1 MNVLALSW
9 RDIKSKA
16 HGGAEVLTHQLLK
29 AAVESGITV
38 VHLAPIEEGLAA
50 KETIDGVV
58 YKRAGR
64 VSNIIATAR
73 SYYKKH
79 QNQIDY
85 VIDQCNTFRFFTKFW
100 VPKEKRIF
108 MIWQLTREIWDIN
121 MKPPISW
128 VGRVAETPMLKLNKD
143 DITITESESTKEDL
157 VKIGFKPEKV
167 HVVPICLDDTLLNR
181 NVNFEKEKAPNF
193 IFVGRYSKYKGINV
207 SIEALAEVKKIEP
220 DARLWIVGK
229 KDEDYICEILMPL
242 CHNLGLSIGDEET
255 NDVVTWGFVSEE
267 KKYELMES
275 AKALLFPSI
284 REGWG
289 MIITEAGALGTPSI
303 TYDAPGTRDAVDFG
317 KTGYLCSN
325 KSAEGIANLMREC
338 IENTEKYNV
347 MRREN
352 YKYANLFSYEITKEK
367 FLRVLK

>member
-1 MNVLALSW
+1 MNILALSW
-9 RDIKSKA
+9 RDIKSNA

-29 AAVESGITV
+29 AAVEAGIKV
-38 VHLAPIEEGLAA
+38 VHLAPMEEGLEAR
-50 KETIDGVV
+50 ETIDGVV
-58 YKRAGR
+58 YRRAGR

-128 VGRVAETPMLKLNKD
+128 VGKVAETPMLRLNKD
-143 DITITESESTKEDL
+143 DTTITESESTKEDL

-167 HVVPICLDDTLLNR
+167 HVVPICLDDSLLNR

-207 SIEALAEVKKIEP
+207 SIEALAEVKKTEP
-220 DARLWIVGK
+220 KAKLWVVGK
-229 KDEDYICEILMPL
+229 KDEQYISEVLEPL
-242 CHNLGLSIGDEET
+242 CCRLELSIGDAET
-255 NDVVTWGFVSEE
+255 NDVVTWGFVSED
-267 KKYELMES
+267 KKHELM
-275 AKALLFPSI
+275 ADGKALIFPSI

-289 MIITEAGALGTPSI
+289 MIITEAAALGTPSI

-317 KTGYLCSN
+317 NAGYLCNN
-325 KSAEGIANLMREC
+325 KSAEGISSLMKEC
-338 IENTEKYNV
+338 IANKEKYDV
-347 MRREN
+347 VQKEA
-352 YKYANLFSYEITKEK
+352 YHYANLFTYERTKEK
-367 FLRVLK
+367 FLSVFK